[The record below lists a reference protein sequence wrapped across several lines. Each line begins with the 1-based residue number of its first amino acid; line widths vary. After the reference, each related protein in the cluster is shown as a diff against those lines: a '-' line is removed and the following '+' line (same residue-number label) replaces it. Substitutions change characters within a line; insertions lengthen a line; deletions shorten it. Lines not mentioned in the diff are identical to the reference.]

1 MSNARAAVVLAKR
14 LADPAVLLECFA
26 ALLDLTPN
34 QKVFAEAQSL
44 SSQKSSAEITDER
57 LRSVFFSLMCC
68 EDSSCPQPNPGAHEQ
83 LNISKPP
90 LDNH

>member
-34 QKVFAEAQSL
+34 QKVFAEAQGL
-44 SSQKSSAEITDER
+44 IRKTSAGITDER
-57 LRSVFFSLMCC
+57 LRSVFFSLMRC
-68 EDSSCPQPNPGAHEQ
+68 EDSSCPQPDPILTN
-83 LNISKPP
+83 S
-90 LDNH
+90 